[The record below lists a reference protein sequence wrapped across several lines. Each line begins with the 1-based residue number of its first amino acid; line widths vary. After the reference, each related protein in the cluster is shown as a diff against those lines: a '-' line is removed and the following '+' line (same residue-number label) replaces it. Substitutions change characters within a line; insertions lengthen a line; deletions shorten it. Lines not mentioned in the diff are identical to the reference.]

1 MKNLSKAVLLSVAFL
16 CLSSVAATS
25 ATLSVRSDSW
35 PPYNAEPKSPKPGYM
50 IQVLWEIFK
59 PQGYVVDYDI
69 LSWAE
74 SLDAVREGKFNAVV
88 GAAKD
93 DAPDFIFPQET
104 FGLSDT
110 AFFVKKGS
118 AWRYDGP
125 SSYKKVKIGVIE
137 SYSYNEEVDAYLE
150 SSSGD
155 NVFVATGDNPLL
167 QLIQMLRS
175 GEIDVVVEDSNVMFD
190 ALVDNNIALGE
201 ITPAG
206 RGDEISDLYVAF
218 SPADPESKKLADI
231 FDAGIKEM
239 RQKGK
244 LQAILKLYGL
254 KDWATPTERP

>member
-1 MKNLSKAVLLSVAFL
+1 MKCFGKIMLLSTLIF
-16 CLSSVAATS
+16 CLSSIAASS

-35 PPYNAEPKSPKPGYM
+35 PPYNDEPKSPKPGYM

-59 PQGYVVDYDI
+59 SHGYVIDYDI
-69 LSWAE
+69 MSWTD
-74 SLDAVREGKFNAVV
+74 SLDAVREGRFNAIV

-93 DAPDFIFPQET
+93 DAPDFIFPQES

-125 SSYKKVKIGVIE
+125 ASYSKVKLGVIE

-150 SSSGD
+150 SSSGES
-155 NVFVATGDNPLL
+155 VFVATGDNPLL

-175 GEIDVVVEDSNVMFD
+175 GKIDVVVEDSNVMFN
-190 ALVDNNIALGE
+190 ALIDNNIALGE
-201 ITPAG
+201 IVPAG
-206 RGDEISDLYVAF
+206 RCEEISDLYVAF
-218 SPADPESKKLADI
+218 SPADPKSKELAEM
-231 FDAGIKEM
+231 FDAGIKEL

-244 LQAILKLYGL
+244 LQATLKLYGL
-254 KDWATPTERP
+254 KDWAK